1 MLLAVKDNTR
11 ARPNKTGERAMC
23 PVCQVEVISKCGE
36 INVWHWAHRA
46 SLGCDSW
53 MESDS
58 QWHAEWKALVP
69 EDWIEI
75 VIEKDGKRRLADI
88 RLLNGCVVKLQHGPL
103 SPEQIREYERFFG
116 NMVWIFD
123 VRETTE
129 PSDSFESPRLNFRKK
144 EMSPLAK
151 SLMGVKETPAHY
163 RTSDGNIRESMLVSL
178 LNSAYLIL
186 ATKECFG
193 WTSCILI
200 APLVV
205 LALCSKYAI
214 SLRGFIHRCDN
225 QGIAFQE

>member
-23 PVCQVEVISKCGE
+23 PVCQGEVISKCGE

-46 SLGCDSW
+46 SVGCDSW

-88 RLLNGCVVKLQHGPL
+88 RLPNGCIVKLQHGPL

-123 VRETTE
+123 VRETTD
-129 PSDSFESPRLNFRKK
+129 PSDSSETPRLDFRKK
-144 EMSPLAK
+144 EMSPLAR

-163 RTSDGNIRESMLVSL
+163 RTFRWKHPRKHVGF
-178 LNSAYLIL
+178 
-186 ATKECFG
+186 ATKLRLLDIGNERVFRLDKLYPDRPDGGFG
-193 WTSCILI
+193 FMFKIRDIVAWFHTQ
-200 APLVV
+200 V
-205 LALCSKYAI
+205 
-214 SLRGFIHRCDN
+214 
-225 QGIAFQE
+225 

>member
-23 PVCQVEVISKCGE
+23 PVCQGEVISKCGE

-46 SLGCDSW
+46 SVGCDSW

-88 RLLNGCVVKLQHGPL
+88 RLPNGCIVKLQQGPL

-123 VRETTE
+123 VRETTD
-129 PSDSFESPRLNFRKK
+129 PSDSPETPRLDFRKK

-163 RTSDGNIRESMLVSL
+163 RTFRWKHPRSMLASQ
-178 LNSAYLIL
+178 LNSDYLIL

-193 WTSCILI
+193 WISSILT

-205 LALCSKYAI
+205 LALCSRYAI
-214 SLRGFIHRCDN
+214 SLHGFIHKCDN
-225 QGIAFQE
+225 QDIAFQE